1 MCIVTLVCFCPI
13 DMPIAAAEDAYN
25 LTGLPLYP
33 HLTSVQMD
41 RVTKTDAVGHWCMRF
56 AAETFD
62 SLDLVEDWYRKA
74 LIGASETD
82 LSHDERYNGYLKLSG
97 IKLAIGIDSVTV
109 FRAANLT
116 HTTIELFKCSQ
127 AKK

>member
-1 MCIVTLVCFCPI
+1 MCCPFFSV
-13 DMPIAAAEDAYN
+13 PTVVAQDAYN

-33 HLTSVQMD
+33 NLTGVQMD

-62 SLDLVEDWYRKA
+62 SLDLVENWYRKT
-74 LIGASETD
+74 LPTASETD
-82 LSHDERYNGYLKLSG
+82 LNHDERYKGYINLSG
-97 IKLAIGIDSVTV
+97 IKLAMGIDSVTV
-109 FRAANLT
+109 FRAADLS

-127 AKK
+127 QRLK